1 LGFGRSKILRLRTNL
16 PDGRSYGGGLAPSWA
31 GCWRGTVRPCCH
43 PCDGEPGLFQCF
55 GLGTGSSSAPFLSGM
70 LPYSS
75 TIPNYHSYG
84 EGISGCSAA
93 CYTAVSS
100 GGTWGVSDGV
110 GSGSVSQT
118 SIFDQL
124 SAAGLTWKGFCENG
138 CPRGGDHYPS
148 LQYASTYQSPNSV
161 ITST

>member
-1 LGFGRSKILRLRTNL
+1 MVVVSVPPGRAAGTGQFDHIVILAMENQDYSSVFGS
-16 PDGRSYGGGLAPSWA
+16 
-31 GCWRGTVRPCCH
+31 
-43 PCDGEPGLFQCF
+43 
-55 GLGTGSSSAPFLSGM
+55 GTGSSTAPFLSGM

-118 SIFDQL
+118 SIFDQM
-124 SAAGLTWKGFCENG
+124 SAAGLTWKGFFENG
-138 CPRGGDHYPS
+138 CPRGGGHIPS
-148 LQYASTYQSPNSV
+148 FQCAVTFTRPHNGLTNTPF
-161 ITST
+161 T

>member
-1 LGFGRSKILRLRTNL
+1 MAGAMVVVSVPPGRAAGTGQFDHIVILAMENQDYSSVFGS
-16 PDGRSYGGGLAPSWA
+16 
-31 GCWRGTVRPCCH
+31 
-43 PCDGEPGLFQCF
+43 
-55 GLGTGSSSAPFLSGM
+55 GTGSSTAPYLSGM

-110 GSGSVSQT
+110 GSGSGSQT

-124 SAAGLTWKGFCENG
+124 STAGLTWKGFCENG
-138 CPRGGDHYPS
+138 CPRGGGHLSSFQDAGTYPRPKKG
-148 LQYASTYQSPNSV
+148 LKG
-161 ITST
+161 

>member
-1 LGFGRSKILRLRTNL
+1 MAGAMVVVSLPPGRAAGAGQFDHVVILAMENQDYSSVLGS
-16 PDGRSYGGGLAPSWA
+16 
-31 GCWRGTVRPCCH
+31 
-43 PCDGEPGLFQCF
+43 
-55 GLGTGSSSAPFLSGM
+55 GTGSSSAPFLSGM

-124 SAAGLTWKGFCENG
+124 STAGLTWKGFCENG
-138 CPRGGDHYPS
+138 CPRGGGPLPS
-148 LQYASTYQSPNSV
+148 LQFARNYQNPNKVIKSTALTYPTRPN
-161 ITST
+161 